1 MKKPRFPSETKF
13 RTKIKF
19 HREKPQFHRKDNVTE
34 KPTISPMKKPVLS
47 ETKFHRTANF
57 KDKNKFLTTTINF
70 NDKNKDPKNLSET
83 PWRGQ
88 KFIRHYEN

>member
-1 MKKPRFPSETKF
+1 MKTGFVRNQISSNQKSNFTNENPGF
-13 RTKIKF
+13 R
-19 HREKPQFHRKDNVTE
+19 QNQ
-34 KPTISPMKKPVLS
+34 ISPMKKPVLS
-47 ETKFHRTANF
+47 ETKFPRTANF

>member
-1 MKKPRFPSETKF
+1 
-13 RTKIKF
+13 
-19 HREKPQFHRKDNVTE
+19 
-34 KPTISPMKKPVLS
+34 MKKPVLS
-47 ETKFHRTANF
+47 ETKFPRTANF